1 VIISRWKKILSFIFV
16 MLVVCS
22 IIVKPA
28 YTQNSQCI
36 HGMRI
41 VGKKSIYLSHMP
53 LFNSQCHSYQAILEV
68 VFTGDANPQ
77 EKYLL
82 DRAKSPIQNEYTIEP
97 IEHFLLPTIASGKV
111 KSFKANIHRGQY
123 ERNSEPQLVASNIT
137 VEIKSVA
144 YFQKLDGKANSHDS
158 KFMQYLLFGDIN
170 DKYLSHLITNPPDF
184 DQILSSKVSLNSS
197 DNISTLRAVKLVMPG
212 RKIMKSSKL
221 KQALKPHDEV
231 ISLINGKGN
240 PIKIK
245 VGEEYF
251 LETDDLKN

>member
-1 VIISRWKKILSFIFV
+1 VIILRWKKILSFIFV
-16 MLVVCS
+16 VLVVCS

-28 YTQNSQCI
+28 YTQSSQCI

-41 VGKKSIYLSHMP
+41 VGEKSIYLSHMP

-68 VFTGDANPQ
+68 VFKGDGNPQ
-77 EKYLL
+77 AKYLL
-82 DRAKSPIQNEYTIEP
+82 DQAKSPIQNEYTIEP
-97 IEHFLLPTIASGKV
+97 IEHFLLPKIGSGEV

-123 ERNSEPQLVASNIT
+123 ERNTEPQLIASNIT
-137 VEIKSVA
+137 VAIKNVV
-144 YFQKLDGKANSHDS
+144 YFQQLAVTADSHDS
-158 KFMQYLLFGDIN
+158 NFMQYLLFGDLN
-170 DKYLSHLITNPPDF
+170 EKYLSHLITKPPDF

-197 DNISTLRAVKLVMPG
+197 DNISTLRAVKLVISG

-231 ISLINGKGN
+231 ISLINGKGK
-240 PIKIK
+240 PVKIK